1 MIEFKQETRAIL
13 KNQDCMDLMK
23 EIPDGFVD
31 LIVTDPP
38 YEICTRGAGIYN
50 QPDKQYVKRLNSMR
64 DGYEDSVLDE
74 MCRVMRKINIY
85 LWCAQKQIIHLLDYF
100 VSKRKCNWNI
110 LSWHKTNPVP
120 ACGNKYLTDTE
131 FILYFREKG
140 VPIFGSYE
148 TKKTWYASPIGVKE
162 KKLYNHPTV
171 KPTNILKN
179 LIINSSE
186 EGEIVFDPFM
196 GTGST
201 GVACIETGRRFI
213 GCEIEKPYFETAL
226 DRICSAKAV
235 TEAIKICETE
245 EGEESGN
252 DSIHSVLDCGSH
264 YDFDVL

>member
-1 MIEFKQETRAIL
+1 MDKKMIEFKQETRAIL

-38 YEICTRGAGIYN
+38 YEICTSGAGIYN

-64 DGYEDSVLDE
+64 NGYEDSVLDE
-74 MCRVMRKINIY
+74 MCRVMKKINIY
-85 LWCAQKQIIHLLDYF
+85 LWCSQKQIIRLLDYF

-148 TKKTWYASPIGVKE
+148 TKKTWYASPIALKE
-162 KKLYNHPTV
+162 RKFYYHPTV
-171 KPTNILKN
+171 NPTNILKN

-186 EGEIVFDPFM
+186 EGGIVFDPFM

-201 GVACIETGRRFI
+201 GVACIETNRRFM
-213 GCEIEKPYFETAL
+213 GSEIDKQYFETAMQ
-226 DRICSAKAV
+226 RI
-235 TEAIKICETE
+235 
-245 EGEESGN
+245 EESNLYAKG
-252 DSIHSVLDCGSH
+252 I
-264 YDFDVL
+264 